1 MLFQISFL
9 LALQNSNIEVNR
21 IGTDSTHANPKL
33 FRLHPAKTPR
43 RRLLLRREVSIERLS
58 RRLN

>member
-21 IGTDSTHANPKL
+21 DGTDYTL
-33 FRLHPAKTPR
+33 D
-43 RRLLLRREVSIERLS
+43 VSVPE
-58 RRLN
+58 

>member
-21 IGTDSTHANPKL
+21 TGTDSTL
-33 FRLHPAKTPR
+33 D
-43 RRLLLRREVSIERLS
+43 VSVPE
-58 RRLN
+58 